1 MSCASKKGGLLI
13 TIAICK
19 AAPTHLLPVASIWII
34 LLPAAAKTPVVEAS
48 TRAAR
53 VVPNVA
59 VLPVSTIG
67 NAATARTVTS
77 RRARWRTVA
86 SRWRTVTSRWRAVA
100 AAASHVAVLAVPA
113 VGNAAGLVAAAGAV
127 AAGSKLPRR
136 GWVAAPNWRAPTAF
150 ADHLKPRIVHTLQ
163 TVGESAPLAG
173 SFPSRTQRSTGR
185 CAEEVLS
192 KPGSSKHGLTG
203 WTCTSILID
212 FFTIVTIFTIFII
225 VTIITIVTIVIVII
239 KSWLG
244 ETGWYL
250 GSASKSNQAESK
262 SCLHPS
268 FIGYHLLKE
277 HISPCHPYHPAG
289 GIKTQYMDHPWKV
302 QPIATF
308 HYKCISLSILT
319 FTIIII
325 CFQWKLHVS
334 GVDVLN
340 TKHRKNSLLLLCDF
354 YLTLRCLSRHGDLEL
369 T

>member
-1 MSCASKKGGLLI
+1 MSCASKKGGGGGVTNYYCNMQSSPHSPAARCFHMDYTAARCCQNPRCWSFHWSCPCCTQRCSSARI
-13 TIAICK
+13 DNWQCCHCSNRNFPTSQMKNRSFQMKNRNFQMKSRSCRCFPRCSSGRACSWQCCRSGSCRWCRSRRIQT
-19 AAPTHLLPVASIWII
+19 APTRLGSCPQL
-34 LLPAAAKTPVVEAS
+34 ES
-48 TRAAR
+48 THCLCR
-53 VVPNVA
+53 
-59 VLPVSTIG
+59 S
-67 NAATARTVTS
+67 
-77 RRARWRTVA
+77 
-86 SRWRTVTSRWRAVA
+86 
-100 AAASHVAVLAVPA
+100 
-113 VGNAAGLVAAAGAV
+113 
-127 AAGSKLPRR
+127 
-136 GWVAAPNWRAPTAF
+136 
-150 ADHLKPRIVHTLQ
+150 
-163 TVGESAPLAG
+163 PLAG

-212 FFTIVTIFTIFII
+212 FFTIFII

-244 ETGWYL
+244 ETGWYF

-302 QPIATF
+302 QAIATF

-354 YLTLRCLSRHGDLEL
+354 YLTLRCLSRHGDLES

>member
-1 MSCASKKGGLLI
+1 MSCACKKGGLLI

-77 RRARWRTVA
+77 RRARWRA
-86 SRWRTVTSRWRAVA
+86 VTSRWRAVA

-212 FFTIVTIFTIFII
+212 FFTIFTIFTIFII

-244 ETGWYL
+244 ETGWYF

-268 FIGYHLLKE
+268 FVGYHLLIE
-277 HISPCHPYHPAG
+277 HPFHPVTLIILLAASRHN
-289 GIKTQYMDHPWKV
+289 IWTTHERSRLS
-302 QPIATF
+302 QP
-308 HYKCISLSILT
+308 
-319 FTIIII
+319 FTI
-325 CFQWKLHVS
+325 
-334 GVDVLN
+334 N
-340 TKHRKNSLLLLCDF
+340 A
-354 YLTLRCLSRHGDLEL
+354 YLYPS
-369 T
+369 